1 MNVSSKTVV
10 ILNLL
15 SAAGLVLILADRF
28 HWF

>member
-1 MNVSSKTVV
+1 MNVSSRTVV

-15 SAAGLVLILADRF
+15 SAAGPVLILADRF